1 MSNRDGDNLAFLN
14 QGQLDRVPIALTL
27 LLASLGV
34 PFDPM
39 MRFDKGGGGLFC
51 LLHEVDE
58 LLLGMD
64 ASLLVDVL
72 AVGAYR
78 GLR

>member
-1 MSNRDGDNLAFLN
+1 MLNRDGDNLAFLN
-14 QGQLDRVPIALTL
+14 QGQLDRVPIAPTPL
-27 LLASLGV
+27 LVSLGV
-34 PFDPM
+34 PLDPM
-39 MRFDKGGGGLFC
+39 MRFDRGLFC